1 MQPFYGG
8 ARITLFSIKVS
19 MEDLQTINDIIN
31 GAVKD
36 SSYVTVLISSGVFIL
51 YTLIIKVVE
60 LFKAKDRNK
69 PIIEMASA
77 IKEVSENVVKL
88 NQVLDK
94 TIQDAETKEASRI
107 NNIILTAF
115 NSFKAALLDQCIDI
129 VIYNHI
135 ETTRDNVKQ
144 TIYKTTSTEYYKLY
158 SIFSAYE
165 HDSVNVAT
173 KIKEEWIDDI
183 TNECL
188 KIIYDGA
195 EATLRIRQLN
205 NKLNLIIEEYSIYI
219 KNKVF
224 NH

>member
-1 MQPFYGG
+1 
-8 ARITLFSIKVS
+8 
-19 MEDLQTINDIIN
+19 MEDLQTVNDIIN

-51 YTLIIKVVE
+51 YTLIIKVVD

-94 TIQDAETKEASRI
+94 TIQDAETKEANRI
-107 NNIILTAF
+107 NNIIVTSF

-144 TIYKTTSTEYYKLY
+144 TVYKTTSTEYYKLY